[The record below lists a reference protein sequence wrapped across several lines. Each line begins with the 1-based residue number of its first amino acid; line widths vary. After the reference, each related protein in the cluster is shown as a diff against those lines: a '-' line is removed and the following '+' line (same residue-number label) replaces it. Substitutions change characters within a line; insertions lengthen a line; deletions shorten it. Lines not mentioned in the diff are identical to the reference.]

1 MAFAF
6 SLEDLLAYSDW
17 DRAQWHGWFRDQGPD
32 ALAVSV
38 GANGDGRFT
47 NVGELVRHIFSA
59 EQRYVERSLKVPL
72 TDTSTVAANDVEAL
86 FAFGHASRRALRQ
99 LLATFPSTEWDAPRE
114 MQLFGK
120 RTLTVTPRKM
130 ILQAVTHELRH
141 WAQIATFLRLAGR
154 KPGMHDL
161 LASPLFDVPA
171 ATPGGK

>member
-32 ALAVSV
+32 ALAVGL
-38 GANGDGRFT
+38 GANGDGRFA

-59 EQRYVERSLKVPL
+59 EQRYVE
-72 TDTSTVAANDVEAL
+72 
-86 FAFGHASRRALRQ
+86 
-99 LLATFPSTEWDAPRE
+99 
-114 MQLFGK
+114 LFGK

-130 ILQAVTHELRH
+130 MLQAVTHELRH

-154 KPGMHDL
+154 RQV
-161 LASPLFDVPA
+161 ASAPA
-171 ATPGGK
+171 RAH